1 MKKILFC
8 LGYFF
13 SGLILLCGIISGSA
27 GAYTLVSQVGLFL
40 RSGHWVEL
48 PLIYLLIGFS
58 PAVLPEIVLQHLG
71 TLFNPFAILEIN
83 NLLAGSNS
91 LHEWLSKPQS
101 WPEVH
106 EIVVRLFKSIPI
118 SMFLL
123 VFSVLV
129 SLGGLTIMSAIR
141 ETMDERP
148 LKKKE
153 PADTGTLPCVICGK
167 KVRLRKYQTHW
178 ARCFLGEEKAKV
190 NGSDN

>member
-27 GAYTLVSQVGLFL
+27 GAYTIVSQVGLFL
-40 RSGHWVEL
+40 RSGYWVEL
-48 PLIYLLIGFS
+48 PLMYLLIGFS
-58 PAVLPEIVLQHLG
+58 PAVLPEKVLQHLG

-91 LHEWLSKPQS
+91 WQEWLSEPQS

-106 EIVVRLFKSIPI
+106 EIVVRLFEFIPI

-129 SLGGLTIMSAIR
+129 SLGGLTIMSSIR
-141 ETMDERP
+141 EEMDERP

-153 PADTGTLPCVICGK
+153 PTDTGTLPCVICGK
-167 KVRLRKYQTHW
+167 KVRRRKYKTHW
-178 ARCFLGEEKAKV
+178 ARCFLREEKSLSK
-190 NGSDN
+190 GT

>member
-40 RSGHWVEL
+40 RSSYWVEL
-48 PLIYLLIGFS
+48 PLMYLLIGFS
-58 PAVLPEIVLQHLG
+58 PTVLPEKVLQHLG

-91 LHEWLSKPQS
+91 LQEWLSEPQS

-106 EIVVRLFKSIPI
+106 GIVVRLLQSIPI
-118 SMFLL
+118 SVFL
-123 VFSVLV
+123 FTFCVLL
-129 SLGGLTIMSAIR
+129 SLCGMTIMSSTR
-141 ETMDERP
+141 EETDERL

-153 PADTGTLPCVICGK
+153 PTDRNTLPCEICGQ
-167 KVRLRKYQTHW
+167 KVRRRKYKTHW
-178 ARCFLGEEKAKV
+178 ARCFLREEKSQSKET
-190 NGSDN
+190 

>member
-40 RSGHWVEL
+40 RSGYWVEL
-48 PLIYLLIGFS
+48 PLMYLLIGFS
-58 PAVLPEIVLQHLG
+58 PAVLPEKVLQHLG

-91 LHEWLSKPQS
+91 LQEWLSEPQS

-106 EIVVRLFKSIPI
+106 EIVVRLFESIPI

-129 SLGGLTIMSAIR
+129 SLGGLTIMSSIR
-141 ETMDERP
+141 EAMDERP
-148 LKKKE
+148 LKKRE
-153 PADTGTLPCVICGK
+153 PTDTGTLPCVICGK
-167 KVRLRKYQTHW
+167 KVRRRKYKTHW
-178 ARCFLGEEKAKV
+178 ARCFLREEKSLSK
-190 NGSDN
+190 GT

>member
-1 MKKILFC
+1 MKKIVFC

-13 SGLILLCGIISGSA
+13 SGLILLCGIMSGSA

-40 RSGHWVEL
+40 RSGYWVEL

-58 PAVLPEIVLQHLG
+58 PTDLPEKVLQHLG

-91 LHEWLSKPQS
+91 LQEWLPEPQS

-106 EIVVRLFKSIPI
+106 EIVVRLFESIPI

-129 SLGGLTIMSAIR
+129 SLGGLTIISSISEAMDKRPSKKR
-141 ETMDERP
+141 ESTDR
-148 LKKKE
+148 
-153 PADTGTLPCVICGK
+153 GTLPCVICGK
-167 KVRLRKYQTHW
+167 RVRQRKYKTHW
-178 ARCFLGEEKAKV
+178 ARCFIRNEKSLNK
-190 NGSDN
+190 GT

>member
-40 RSGHWVEL
+40 RSGYWVEL
-48 PLIYLLIGFS
+48 PLMYLLIGFP
-58 PAVLPEIVLQHLG
+58 PAVLPEKVLQHLG

-91 LHEWLSKPQS
+91 LQEWLSEPQS

-106 EIVVRLFKSIPI
+106 EIVVRLFESIPI

-129 SLGGLTIMSAIR
+129 SLGGLTIMSSIR
-141 ETMDERP
+141 EAMDERP
-148 LKKKE
+148 LKKRE
-153 PADTGTLPCVICGK
+153 PTDTGTLPCVICGK
-167 KVRLRKYQTHW
+167 KVRRRKYKTHW
-178 ARCFLGEEKAKV
+178 ARCFLREEKSLSK
-190 NGSDN
+190 GT

>member
-40 RSGHWVEL
+40 RSGYWVEL
-48 PLIYLLIGFS
+48 PLMYLLIGFS
-58 PAVLPEIVLQHLG
+58 PAVLPEKVLQHLG

-91 LHEWLSKPQS
+91 LQEWLSEPQS

-106 EIVVRLFKSIPI
+106 EIVVRLFESIPI

-129 SLGGLTIMSAIR
+129 SLGGLTIMSSIR
-141 ETMDERP
+141 EAMDERP
-148 LKKKE
+148 LKKRE
-153 PADTGTLPCVICGK
+153 PTDTGTLPCVICGK
-167 KVRLRKYQTHW
+167 KVRRKKYKTHW
-178 ARCFLGEEKAKV
+178 ARCFLREEKSLSK
-190 NGSDN
+190 GT

>member
-13 SGLILLCGIISGSA
+13 SGLILLCGIMSGSA
-27 GAYTLVSQVGLFL
+27 GAYTLISQVGLFL
-40 RSGHWVEL
+40 RSGYWVEL
-48 PLIYLLIGFS
+48 PFIYLLTGFS
-58 PAVLPEIVLQHLG
+58 PAVVPEKILQHIG

-91 LHEWLSKPQS
+91 LQEWLSEPQS

-106 EIVVRLFKSIPI
+106 EIVVRLLESIPI

-129 SLGGLTIMSAIR
+129 SLGGLTIMSSISEA
-141 ETMDERP
+141 MDERP
-148 LKKKE
+148 LKEEE
-153 PADTGTLPCVICGK
+153 PTETGTLPCVICGK
-167 KVRLRKYQTHW
+167 KVRPRKYQTHW
-178 ARCFLGEEKAKV
+178 TRCFLGEEKSQSKEI
-190 NGSDN
+190 

>member
-40 RSGHWVEL
+40 RSGYWVEL
-48 PLIYLLIGFS
+48 PLMYLLIGFS
-58 PAVLPEIVLQHLG
+58 PAVLPEKVLQHLG

-91 LHEWLSKPQS
+91 LQEWLSEPQS

-106 EIVVRLFKSIPI
+106 EIVVRLFESMPI

-129 SLGGLTIMSAIR
+129 SLGALTIMSSIR
-141 ETMDERP
+141 EPTDERP

-153 PADTGTLPCVICGK
+153 PTDTGTLPCVICGK
-167 KVRLRKYQTHW
+167 KVRPRKYQTHW
-178 ARCFLGEEKAKV
+178 TRCFLREERSQRK
-190 NGSDN
+190 GT